1 MGGKR
6 KSSRKEKDERRGT
19 RRTGVKQPR
28 ELIDL
33 IVEGATEKA
42 YLQALLDYR
51 YRDVFAPQWHG
62 SGSGSHTSLKNLL
75 NRAQCEEREGRC
87 RGTIWVVCDVDDNET
102 HRELLMKWRAADSDH
117 RSALQGVSIE
127 GWFLQHLD
135 KPSRPTSSG
144 EALRLVKRQWGGYK
158 KGGEVQKWLIER
170 TDEACRR
177 ERQFLGGARN
187 DDVWPVDRSSQM
199 PLLITYLDERA
210 RDWALRDSGGGC
222 VVGIAPK
229 YVTSTPPCGSTP
241 VMRTAESQGGALWC
255 GRARDS
261 DGVIADQGLGLQVF
275 FQAVLAPDAAVAR
288 HLVAAEGGV
297 QVGDG

>member
-1 MGGKR
+1 M
-6 KSSRKEKDERRGT
+6 
-19 RRTGVKQPR
+19 
-28 ELIDL
+28 
-33 IVEGATEKA
+33 
-42 YLQALLDYR
+42 
-51 YRDVFAPQWHG
+51 FAPQWHG

-210 RDWALRDSGGGC
+210 RDWALRDSGG
-222 VVGIAPK
+222 
-229 YVTSTPPCGSTP
+229 
-241 VMRTAESQGGALWC
+241 MRRRDRTEVCDVDAALWLC
-255 GRARDS
+255 ACNEDCRVTGRCALVRTCPRLRRSNCRPGPWSPGILPGRARPRCGRCQTS
-261 DGVIADQGLGLQVF
+261 CSRRRGRAGRGRVS
-275 FQAVLAPDAAVAR
+275 
-288 HLVAAEGGV
+288 
-297 QVGDG
+297 